1 MNKDKKSI
9 DLIDQYLGKQE
20 NKARLITVAEL
31 ALKLFQKATAPSTTE
46 SEVGKRLRGQREKK
60 GEASGHALFPHLR
73 PMYRT
78 VHRRKPRELVFRAI
92 RWVNPARMFPISQYD
107 KKKLQSLS
115 EEEFEEAFSELAKYR
130 REAAVINNRYGQMI
144 NMIDSGQLPYYI
156 PFAEVPEQRFADLQ
170 QYRDRAERLGKG
182 ASDWGWELD
191 TKAEEFRQVFEQRF
205 QNIDSIDGLWT
216 DGPPPFM
223 RVREGRKN
231 QKLMR
236 AQRQYHDRFAMEVK
250 MEDGEI
256 IEAFVAAEG
265 EDEAKKKFFDM
276 LPNWDFDED
285 DVKVENKGR
294 VKLPRQA
301 QVNVREFVAVP
312 AEEVRAGEENRMPK
326 ARDVGGAQVFL
337 LRHPDGLGRSVL
349 GDQQYTNAVKAGQ
362 VKVGPK
368 GNKIN
373 LVFEDG
379 DWVEPE
385 MRRLHRWTQR
395 GLAPHRGAASEV
407 SGGHESA
414 RSRQQQVDL
423 FGRRAPQAPE
433 PRRRGPVEEPTL
445 NEKAVNKNN
454 RVVSDM
460 NAAFEKHGINP
471 DELALDPEK
480 DVFDEEYMSNPENY
494 EEVKLVAMEPGVR
507 AGINSGT
514 TLIVRMKDGSKWV
527 WKGTDGEQ
535 YAELIT
541 WGLANVLKTQITPK
555 VQIGN
560 IPWDVMPDDV
570 KRTADGQKF
579 FSNQG
584 GHFMRWEDAGGKGGN
599 IIEKN
604 DNKTSIKLM
613 NSPEKRKRM
622 WALAIVDS
630 FTGNLD
636 RHDLNAVVDADG
648 GVVAIDSGRGDGWYR
663 HGWERD
669 GTFGPFYFG
678 SAPYSSGAK
687 RSLRKSIDAGDITA
701 NQVLDEAREWF
712 KDSWNPEALSDVASA
727 VVGSQNIPNNLR
739 DITEDEFINMVD
751 NYYVRPSNR

>member
-265 EDEAKKKFFDM
+265 ENEAKKKFFDM

-326 ARDVGGAQVFL
+326 ARDVDGAQVFL

-395 GLAPHRGAASEV
+395 GLAPHRGAASAV

-423 FGRRAPQAPE
+423 FGRPAPQAPE
-433 PRRRGPVEEPTL
+433 PQPRGPVQEPTV

-454 RVVSDM
+454 KIASDM

-471 DELALDPEK
+471 DENALDPEK

-494 EEVKLVAMEPGVR
+494 KSVKLIGQG
-507 AGINSGT
+507 GIHASE
-514 TLIVRMKDGSKWV
+514 TLIVEMEDGSKWV
-527 WKGTDGEQ
+527 WKATRGEQ
-535 YAELIT
+535 YAELAT
-541 WGLANVLKTQITPK
+541 WAIANALGTQITPK
-555 VQIGN
+555 VGLGM
-560 IPWDVMPDDV
+560 IPWDALPEQFQ
-570 KRTADGQKF
+570 RSGRGQQF
-579 FSNQG
+579 FRDQG
-584 GHFMRWEDAGGKGGN
+584 GHFMRWEDAGGKGEN
-599 IIEKN
+599 IIAEGSN
-604 DNKTSIKLM
+604 STSKKLM
-613 NSPEKRKRM
+613 DTPEKRQRM
-622 WALAIVDS
+622 WALTIVDS
-630 FTGNLD
+630 FTSNGD
-636 RHDLNAVVDADG
+636 RHAWNAVVDADG
-648 GVVAIDSGRGDGWYR
+648 GVVAIDSGFADGWHR
-663 HGWERD
+663 NGWEDD
-669 GTFGPFYFG
+669 GYFRPFTFHRVAYNYSTA
-678 SAPYSSGAK
+678 SA
-687 RSLRKSIDAGDITA
+687 LQKSIDAGDITA
-701 NQVLDEAREWF
+701 DEVRDEAREWF
-712 KDSWNPEALSDVASA
+712 RNSWNPDALSDVAA
-727 VVGSQNIPNNLR
+727 AFVGQANAPNNLN
-739 DITEDEFINMVD
+739 DITEDDFMNMINN
-751 NYYVRPSNR
+751 NYIK

>member
-9 DLIDQYLGKQE
+9 DLIERYLDKQE
-20 NKARLITVAEL
+20 DKARLITVAEL
-31 ALKLFQKATAPSTTE
+31 ALKLFQKAAPTTTE
-46 SEVGKRLRGQREKK
+46 SAVGKRLRGQREKK

-107 KKKLQSLS
+107 EKKLKSLS

-130 REAAVINNRYGQMI
+130 REAVVINNRYGQMI

-170 QYRDRAERLGKG
+170 QYRNRAERLGKG

-191 TKAEEFRQVFEQRF
+191 TKAEEFRQVFEDRF

-265 EDEAKKKFFDM
+265 ENGAKKKFFDM
-276 LPNWDFDED
+276 LPHHDFDED

-301 QVNVREFVAVP
+301 QINVREFVAVP

-326 ARDVGGAQVFL
+326 ARDVDGARVFL
-337 LRHPDGLGRSVL
+337 LRQPAGLGHSVL

-373 LVFEDG
+373 LIFED
-379 DWVEPE
+379 DAWVEPE

-395 GLAPHRGAASEV
+395 GLAPHRGGASEV
-407 SGGHESA
+407 PGGHDAA

-423 FGRRAPQAPE
+423 FGRPAAEAIQPQV
-433 PRRRGPVEEPTL
+433 GSVKEPTV
-445 NEKAVNKNN
+445 NERATEKNN
-454 RVVSDM
+454 KIISDM
-460 NAAFEKHGINP
+460 NDAFAKHGIDP
-471 DELALDPEK
+471 DDLALDSEK
-480 DVFDEEYMSNPENY
+480 DVFDEEYMNDPENY
-494 EEVKLVAMEPGVR
+494 KNVSLIGNAG
-507 AGINSGT
+507 GINAST
-514 TLIVRMKDGSKWV
+514 TLVVEMNNGSKWV
-527 WKGTDGEQ
+527 WKGTNGEQ
-535 YAELIT
+535 YAEMST
-541 WGLANVLKTQITPK
+541 WALGNALKTQMVPK
-555 VQIGN
+555 VQIGM
-560 IPWDVMPDDV
+560 IPWDALPDQF
-570 KRTADGQKF
+570 KRSERGQRYF
-579 FSNQG
+579 RDQG

-599 IIEKN
+599 IISQGGN
-604 DNKTSIKLM
+604 DTSKKLM
-613 NSPEKRKRM
+613 DTTEKRQRM
-622 WALAIVDS
+622 WALTVADS
-630 FTGNLD
+630 FTGNQD
-636 RHDLNAVVDADG
+636 RHGHNAVVDADG
-648 GVVAIDSGRGDGWYR
+648 GIVAIDSGFADGWHR
-663 HGWERD
+663 GGWEDD
-669 GTFGPFYFG
+669 GQFGPFSFRRVAYQ
-678 SAPYSSGAK
+678 YSTKTA
-687 RSLRKSIDAGDITA
+687 LQKSIDAGDITA
-701 NQVLDEAREWF
+701 DQVRDEAREWF
-712 KDSWNPEALSDVASA
+712 RNSWNPEALSDVASA
-727 VVGSQNIPNNLR
+727 FVGKANAPNNL
-739 DITEDEFINMVD
+739 DLITEEDFVDMVNS
-751 NYYVRPSNR
+751 NYLN

>member
-9 DLIDQYLGKQE
+9 NLIEKYLDKQE
-20 NKARLITVAEL
+20 DKARLITVAEL
-31 ALKLFQKATAPSTTE
+31 ALKLFQKADAPSTTE

-60 GEASGHALFPHLR
+60 NEASGHALFPHLR

-191 TKAEEFRQVFEQRF
+191 NKAEEFRQVFEQRF
-205 QNIDSIDGLWT
+205 QLIDSIDGLWT

-265 EDEAKKKFFDM
+265 EKEAKEKFFDM
-276 LPNWDFDED
+276 LPNHDFEED
-285 DVKVENKGR
+285 DVKAENKGR

-326 ARDVGGAQVFL
+326 AREVDGARVFL
-337 LRHPDGLGRSVL
+337 LRHPVGLGRSVL
-349 GDQQYTNAVKAGQ
+349 GDQQYTNAIKAGQ
-362 VKVGPK
+362 VKIGPK

-373 LVFEDG
+373 LVFEEG

-385 MRRLHRWTQR
+385 VRRLHRWTQR

-407 SGGHESA
+407 SGGHEAA

-423 FGRRAPQAPE
+423 FGRPAPQVPE
-433 PRRRGPVEEPTL
+433 PQPKGPVEEPTI
-445 NEKAVNKNN
+445 NEKATDKNN
-454 RVVSDM
+454 KIVSDM
-460 NAAFEKHGINP
+460 SDAFSKHNINP
-471 DELALDPEK
+471 DDLALDPEK
-480 DVFDEEYMSNPENY
+480 DVFDAEYMNDSESY
-494 EEVKLVAMEPGVR
+494 ESVELIDNIQGQR
-507 AGINSGT
+507 GGINGGT
-514 TLIVRMKDGSKWV
+514 TMVVKMKDGSKWV
-527 WKGTDGEQ
+527 WKATRGEQ
-535 YAELIT
+535 YAELAT
-541 WGLANVLKTQITPK
+541 WALANAIQTQITPK
-555 VQIGN
+555 VQIGMV
-560 IPWDVMPDDV
+560 PWDALPDQF
-570 KRTADGQKF
+570 KRSGRGQSYF
-579 FSNQG
+579 RDQG

-599 IIEKN
+599 VIGQHNN
-604 DNKTSIKLM
+604 DTSKKLM
-613 NSPEKRKRM
+613 DTSEKRQRM
-622 WALAIVDS
+622 WALTVIDS
-630 FTGNLD
+630 FTGNQD
-636 RHDLNAVVDADG
+636 RHGGNAVVDANG
-648 GVVAIDSGRGDGWYR
+648 GIVAIDSGFADGWHR
-663 HGWERD
+663 TGWEDD
-669 GTFGPFYFG
+669 GIFRPFAFGRVAYG
-678 SAPYSSGAK
+678 NSTK
-687 RSLRKSIDAGDITA
+687 RALGKSISDGSITA
-701 NQVLDEAREWF
+701 DQVRDEARQWF
-712 KDSWNPEALSDVASA
+712 RDSWNAEALSDVASA
-727 VVGSQNIPNNLR
+727 FVGQRNAPNNLG
-739 DITEDEFINMVD
+739 DITEDDFMSMID
-751 NYYVRPSNR
+751 NNYL